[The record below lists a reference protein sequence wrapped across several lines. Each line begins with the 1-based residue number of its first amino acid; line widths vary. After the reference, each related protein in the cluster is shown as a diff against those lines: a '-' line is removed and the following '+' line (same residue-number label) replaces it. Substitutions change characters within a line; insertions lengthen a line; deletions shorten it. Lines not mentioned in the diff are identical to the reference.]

1 VLGATVVAGTVVVA
15 SADVDEA
22 DVEVDVEVDVP
33 DVDVDVEVAGTV
45 VGGVSSSSLH
55 APSASAA
62 TTATTAPDTRR
73 SEDTDTTHLQLH
85 SAHARAGSLDDGRRF
100 PNSDRV
106 EDPDH
111 RRNAYRVGTLNR

>member
-1 VLGATVVAGTVVVA
+1 VLGATVVAGTVVVP

-22 DVEVDVEVDVP
+22 DVEVDVP
-33 DVDVDVEVAGTV
+33 DVDVEVAGTV

-62 TTATTAPDTRR
+62 TTARTTPETRR
-73 SEDTDTTHLQLH
+73 VDDTDTTHLQLH

-111 RRNAYRVGTLNR
+111 RRNAYRVGTLSR